1 MASTEGSSGRLSM
14 IFAFV
19 ALAILIGV
27 GFAFFANNSQS
38 AIPTTIPKTNT
49 AIPTS
54 TPLPTPTPGPTV
66 QQIFQRE
73 SMLLAAST
81 RIPKIDVESSKS
93 GWLDLCQ
100 NDVQYRAYFDIKA
113 GVNLNLFR
121 YEITKNGYPQEAN
134 VKIYLPEPTI
144 VSNELDLKNSGIITK
159 DGASVPLCNDNTAE
173 LVTKLQQKLQEQALQ
188 DAKDGGILKNAE
200 YNSAEEILKI
210 LQNVGYR
217 NVTIF
222 DHNGTQIRKIGQ

>member
-1 MASTEGSSGRLSM
+1 MASTGESSGRFSM
-14 IFAFV
+14 IFALV

-27 GFAFFANNSQS
+27 GFAFFRSNSQP
-38 AIPTTIPKTNT
+38 AIPTIVPKTNT
-49 AIPTS
+49 PIPTS
-54 TPLPTPTPGPTV
+54 TPMPTPTPGPTV

-81 RIPKIDVESSKS
+81 RIPKIDIESSKS

-100 NDVQYRAYFDIKA
+100 NDVQYRAFFDIKA

-121 YEITKNGYPQEAN
+121 YEITKNGYPQDAI

-144 VSNELDLKNSGIITK
+144 VSNELDLKNSGIVST

-200 YNSAEEILKI
+200 YNSAEEIIGI

-217 NVTIF
+217 NITIF
-222 DHNGTQIRKIGQ
+222 NHDGTQIRKVDQ